1 MLSQLGF
8 EGSKLSLRE
17 VACHTCQ
24 STHCYNKMC
33 TKVGKPQ
40 YVTNTMTYAS
50 VTRFGL
56 PTRKTMIFLKN
67 IRKLKMRWT
76 DNSLRSLQVVTG
88 GLISSDFHDILL
100 LLTTHF
106 CSDMDTKGFS
116 NQELTKALMDFVKIE
131 NNYSK
136 IGDHKSEDLGVDLSV
151 RNSLSVTFRSDLV
164 EKLADIVKPK
174 LFERFLT
181 KPNMEMIDVRI
192 QPDHGDII
200 LYETGGKFNIHRDK
214 KLEFPFEDEY
224 PGDWVMHS
232 YILCLDSNLDDRI
245 VSHEGN
251 TVVYLPPYT
260 SIESKLYDW
269 EVDRFNCIPHVFNES
284 VIPGEFMGFPS
295 QARHSSVEITTP
307 GKHKFILKLDFWIN
321 YNSTGVKYFKSD
333 FRGTEI
339 IPNPTMSDLYCN
351 CKYCDPIRQ
360 RVPSFY
366 FHFLGKTLK
375 ILNRDTIGLIMD
387 FIGID
392 SCSVKPRTVNR
403 DPYFPKHS
411 GPWEYPGEE
420 EDDYESDGFCNGYEF
435 DY

>member
-1 MLSQLGF
+1 MLSNLEF

-17 VACHTCQ
+17 VACHTCE
-24 STHCYNKMC
+24 STHCNSKMC
-33 TKVGKPQ
+33 TKVDKPQ

-56 PTRKTMIFLKN
+56 PSRKSMNFLKT
-67 IRKLKMRWT
+67 IRKLKMRQT
-76 DNSLRSLQVVTG
+76 DNTLRSLQVVTG
-88 GLISSDFHDILL
+88 GLTSRSFHDILL
-100 LLTTHF
+100 LLSSHF
-106 CSDMDTKGFS
+106 CSDLDTKEFS
-116 NQELTKALMDFVKIE
+116 KQELIKALMDFVKIR

-136 IGDHKSEDLGVDLSV
+136 IGDHKSEHLSVNLSV

-164 EKLADIVKPK
+164 QKLADIVKPK

-200 LYETGGKFNIHRDK
+200 LYKTGGKFNIHRDK
-214 KLEFPFEDEY
+214 ELEFPFKDEN
-224 PGDWVMHS
+224 PRDWVMHS

-321 YNSTGVKYFKSD
+321 YNSTGLEYFKSD
-333 FRGTEI
+333 FRGKEI

-360 RVPSFY
+360 RLPSFY
-366 FHFLGKTLK
+366 FYFLGKRLK
-375 ILNRDTIGLIMD
+375 ILNQDIIRLVMG

-392 SCSVKPRTVNR
+392 DCSVKPRTVNR
-403 DPYFPKHS
+403 EPYFPKYG
-411 GPWEYPGEE
+411 GPWECPG
-420 EDDYESDGFCNGYEF
+420 DYDSDGFCNGY